1 MSMSKLSNSMSV
13 SKILHVFPVILLL
26 FACSRI
32 DESELDAKWAEPD
45 QQSWNA
51 VLTMTQGETLSA
63 RVYAGRMKQFNQTGE
78 VYIGDSMRVDFY
90 NQQGFHTSFLIAD
103 SGIINEKKQNLIAIG
118 NVEFRSDSGYVM
130 FTDKLFW
137 QNDSNIVYTDGD
149 IELFSETDTLYGTG
163 FTSDVRLENW
173 TIDKPKGSTT
183 RDYDVQRRSDSQ

>member
-1 MSMSKLSNSMSV
+1 MVTNSKSIPK
-13 SKILHVFPVILLL
+13 KIIHLLL
-26 FACSRI
+26 PVLCMFSACSKI
-32 DESELDAKWAEPD
+32 DESELDAIWAEPD

-51 VLTMTQGETLSA
+51 ILTMTQGEALSA

-90 NQQGFHTSFLIAD
+90 NQQGLHTSFLNSD
-103 SGIINEKKQNLIAIG
+103 SGIVNEKKQNLIAIG

-137 QNDSNIVYTDGD
+137 LNDSNIVYTDGD
-149 IELFSETDTLYGTG
+149 IELFSDTDTLYGTG

-173 TIDKPKGSTT
+173 TIDKPRGSTT
-183 RDYDVQRRSDSQ
+183 RDYEVQKKSDIE

>member
-1 MSMSKLSNSMSV
+1 MITISKRYSYTNI
-13 SKILHVFPVILLL
+13 ILFLPVLCVF

-51 VLTMTQGETLSA
+51 VLTMTQGEALSA
-63 RVYAGRMKQFNQTGE
+63 RVFAGRMNQFNETGE
-78 VYIGDSMRVDFY
+78 VYIGDSMRVDFF
-90 NQQGFHTSFLIAD
+90 NQQGQHTSFLVAD
-103 SGIINEKKQNLIAIG
+103 SGIVNEKKQNLIAIG

-130 FTDKLFW
+130 FTNKLFW
-137 QNDSNIVYTDGD
+137 LNDSNIVYTDGE

-173 TIDKPKGSTT
+173 TIEKPRGSTT
-183 RDYDVQRRSDSQ
+183 RDYEVQKKSDTK